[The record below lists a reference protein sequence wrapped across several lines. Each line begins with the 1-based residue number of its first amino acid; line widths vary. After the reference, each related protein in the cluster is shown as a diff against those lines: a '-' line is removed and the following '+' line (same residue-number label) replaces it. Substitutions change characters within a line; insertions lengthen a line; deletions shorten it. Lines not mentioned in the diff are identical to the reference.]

1 MLPRDAMIHK
11 VPFSKNGEHS
21 LAAYNEELYRK
32 EEDENSTTFYE
43 KGKITQFFQ
52 LPDFEEICLI
62 Q

>member
-1 MLPRDAMIHK
+1 MIHK

-43 KGKITQFFQ
+43 KGKITKFFQ
-52 LPDFEEICLI
+52 LPDFEEICLV